1 MKPEHG
7 TDLAAGDGVERSVA
21 HRDIEGRMPRIGIG
35 GQDQTTHNPGG

>member
-1 MKPEHG
+1 MEPQHRA
-7 TDLAAGDGVERSVA
+7 DLATGDGVEGGVA

>member
-1 MKPEHG
+1 
-7 TDLAAGDGVERSVA
+7 VA